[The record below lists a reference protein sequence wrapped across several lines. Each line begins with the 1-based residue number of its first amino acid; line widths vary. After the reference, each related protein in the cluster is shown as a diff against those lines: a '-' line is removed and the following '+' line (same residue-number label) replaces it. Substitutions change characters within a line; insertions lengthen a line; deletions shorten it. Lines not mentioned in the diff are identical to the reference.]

1 MNYSNLT
8 LFPTIDS
15 DAVFSPFRKHRYS
28 LWRTWDRKLPKVLF
42 IGLNPST
49 ADEIQDDPT
58 IRRCIRYARD
68 WGYGGYIMGNI
79 FAYRSTDP
87 AKLRIVKDPIGKK
100 NNYWLKKLYNEAEI
114 TIAAWGNHGNYLN
127 RGEDVANLFKKL
139 YCLKKTK
146 LGQPSHPLYLPAK
159 LKPILY
165 YKD

>member
-15 DAVFSPFRKHRYS
+15 DAVFSSCRKHRYS

-87 AKLRIVKDPIGKK
+87 AKLKIVKDPIGKK
-100 NNYWLKKLYNEAEI
+100 NNYWLKKLYSEAEI
-114 TIAAWGNHGNYLN
+114 TIAAWGNHGDYLN
-127 RGEDVANLFKKL
+127 RGEDVANLFKTL

-146 LGQPSHPLYLPAK
+146 SGQPSHPLYLPAK

-165 YKD
+165 SKN